1 MKSLLF
7 VLAALLS
14 MTLVTPAQ
22 AAAPSKALAKL
33 FADERAFVWRE
44 DPLTATADG
53 VRDYDDRLP
62 SVTPAAQLRRLKAD
76 EQFLRRLKGIR
87 RARLKP
93 QEQVSYDLFEFMVSQ
108 RIALARHKEWR
119 IPFNSDSGFFADLL
133 QLHSLVEPQTVKQY
147 EDYIARLND
156 VPRYFDE
163 NIANLRQGMRDGFTL
178 PSAILDG
185 VSRVVDSAQYS
196 EPEKT
201 PFWEPFAKFP
211 ENVPPSE
218 RARLAAAGKAA
229 LKNAV
234 IPSYAKFKR
243 FFDTEYR
250 PAARTTIGASALPGG
265 RAYYADLVR
274 YFTTLPDATADAIH
288 RKGLAEVA
296 RIRGEMEAIMREVK
310 YRGDFADF
318 LTFLRTDGQFYAKT
332 PDALL
337 REAAFIA
344 KEIDGKLPDYFGKL
358 PRMPYG
364 VKPVPEAIAPN
375 YTAGR
380 YNPGPMGA
388 AGEYWVNT
396 YALETR
402 PLYVLPSLTLHE
414 AVPGHHL
421 QGAIARELPGVPA
434 FRLNFYPHSFGEG
447 WALYA
452 EKLGEEMGVYHTPYQ
467 RFGRLTYEMWR
478 ACRLV
483 VDTGMHAMDWTRER
497 ALAYLADNTA
507 LSKHEIR
514 TEVDRY
520 ISWPAQALA
529 YKIGE
534 LKILEL
540 RARAKAALGEK
551 FDLRS
556 FHDAILESGGV
567 TLPVLE
573 RRIGS
578 YIASARRGERV
589 AARRQ

>member
-1 MKSLLF
+1 MKSM
-7 VLAALLS
+7 LAAILIGS
-14 MTLVTPAQ
+14 TMTLAATPAL
-22 AAAPSKALAKL
+22 AAPPSKALAKL
-33 FADERAFVWRE
+33 FADERAFVYRE
-44 DPLTATADG
+44 DPLSATSEG
-53 VRDYDDRLP
+53 VRIYDDRLP
-62 SVTPAAQLRRLKAD
+62 SVTPAAQARRLKAD
-76 EQFLRRLKGIR
+76 EQFLKRLGAIK

-93 QEQVSYDLFEFMVSQ
+93 QEQVSYDLFAFMVGQ
-108 RIALARHKEWR
+108 RAALARHKEWR

-133 QLHSLVEPQTVKQY
+133 QLHSLVDPQTVKQY

-163 NIANLRQGMRDGFTL
+163 NIANLRTGMRDGFTL
-178 PSAILDG
+178 PSAILEG
-185 VSRVVDSAQYS
+185 VGRVVDSAQFK
-196 EPEKT
+196 EAEQT
-201 PFWEPFAKFP
+201 PFWKPFAAFP
-211 ENVPPSE
+211 ESVPESA

-229 LKNAV
+229 IAKSV
-234 IPSYAKFKR
+234 MPSYAAFKT
-243 FFDTEYR
+243 FFDAEYR
-250 PAARTTIGASALPGG
+250 PAARKTIGATALPGG

-274 YFTTLPDATADAIH
+274 YFTTLPDATAEGIH
-288 RKGLAEVA
+288 KIGLAEVA
-296 RIRGEMEAIMREVK
+296 RIRAEMEAIVREVK
-310 YRGDFADF
+310 FRGDFADF
-318 LTFLRTDGQFYAKT
+318 VAFLRSDAQFYPKT
-332 PDALL
+332 PGELL
-337 REAAFIA
+337 REASFIA
-344 KEIDGKLPDYFGKL
+344 KEIDGKLPAYFAKL
-358 PRMPYG
+358 PRMPYT
-364 VKPVPEAIAPN
+364 VKPVPDAIAAN

-396 YALETR
+396 FALETR
-402 PLYVLPSLTLHE
+402 PLYVLPALTLHE

-421 QGAIARELPGVPA
+421 QGSIARELGAVPA

-483 VDTGMHAMDWTRER
+483 VDTGMHAMDWTRDQS
-497 ALAYLADNTA
+497 LAYLAQNTA

-520 ISWPAQALA
+520 ISWPGQALA

-534 LKILEL
+534 LKIIEL
-540 RARAKAALGEK
+540 RQRAKAALGEK
-551 FDLRS
+551 FDLRA

-573 RRIGS
+573 RRIDA
-578 YIASARRGERV
+578 YIAGLKRAGRR
-589 AARRQ
+589 